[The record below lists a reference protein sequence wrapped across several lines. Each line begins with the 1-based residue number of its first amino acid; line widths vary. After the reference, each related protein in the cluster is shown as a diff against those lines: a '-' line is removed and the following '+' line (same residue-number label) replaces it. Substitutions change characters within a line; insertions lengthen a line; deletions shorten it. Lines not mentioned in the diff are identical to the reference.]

1 MKYKSVATDWAVA
14 MQGST
19 NGVVQKIK
27 NVFLDCVSNH
37 CMIHWGALV
46 VKQLTQENNQW
57 WSLEIDLDDV
67 IKIVSFI
74 RAHSKKHKMFSEL
87 CKKTFV
93 LNLISSAM
101 DWAAL
106 YRRDNPL
113 ELLAIIELQSDLLQ
127 KAEFRTINYC
137 TLYFGHHFSAFLI
150 TKILVKSD
158 SVVVTC
164 QETTFVSKDFLLLS
178 KLNKKEKLNQ
188 GCWSRKIIFM

>member
-1 MKYKSVATDWAVA
+1 
-14 MQGST
+14 
-19 NGVVQKIK
+19 
-27 NVFLDCVSNH
+27 
-37 CMIHWGALV
+37 
-46 VKQLTQENNQW
+46 
-57 WSLEIDLDDV
+57 
-67 IKIVSFI
+67 
-74 RAHSKKHKMFSEL
+74 
-87 CKKTFV
+87 
-93 LNLISSAM
+93 M

-188 GCWSRKIIFM
+188 GC